1 MAGKIE
7 IHDKELSE
15 CVDDIVSQLRE
26 AYPDGIVFGL
36 NVRHKA
42 LYKKMNEV
50 LPLIGYESRE
60 DFLNAYGFTYRTSGR
75 GCSATVD
82 AEEIE
87 NAIDELGEIF
97 CALPSEEKPRTITDL
112 VRVCP
117 EQGAFIRAGKTKGLA
132 DSDLLQE
139 LGILACTKTLL
150 KKKGVRMV
158 PYEELLPLVR
168 DALGDVYI
176 EPGDGRAKCL
186 PPYIAGIDV
195 KNEVELRCATVAVT
209 DSFVRALTIG
219 EKHPA
224 KVFFEEDRWGH
235 TILKVQIGS
244 MPSMQV
250 SRMWFGGMFDY
261 IVEGSESKLAGFD
274 EAVVATV
281 SGYKGDCIAQI
292 ELKYLA
298 ALRRDTIIYA
308 LRQMGYVTEADVV
321 GNMGWRFR
329 LRKAARG
336 KAVLG
341 EFSDGSHEPGPTVE
355 AEAEKKVGKGKKNTD
370 KDKKKRKAE
379 EACKAGEA
387 CSAEEER
394 AAEEACKAE
403 EARGAEEVRKA
414 EEARRAKEEAER
426 VEAARRAE
434 GERCAVEEAR
444 EAEEA
449 RKAEEACAAGDAHRA
464 AEAARKAE
472 EARRV
477 AEKARDTEEKHKAEA
492 AQRAEEERRAA
503 EEARKAEEACKVEEA
518 RAAEEARRA
527 EAERQARISAQE
539 EKVQA
544 AQAAFDKAKDELTEF
559 ELRETEISSLE
570 SQVRGLEQTI
580 AGLGFFKFGE
590 KKAKRQELS
599 EVMTK
604 VIDLKKQNLKM
615 ADKRNAFAEA
625 QEALNAEKAQLER
638 L

>member
-42 LYKKMNEV
+42 LYKKMNEA

-60 DFLNAYGFTYRTSGR
+60 DFLNAYGFTYRTSR
-75 GCSATVD
+75 RRYPATVD

-87 NAIDELGEIF
+87 NAIDEMGEIF

-112 VRVCP
+112 VRACP
-117 EQGAFIRAGKTKGLA
+117 EQGAFVRAGKTKGLT
-132 DSDLLQE
+132 DPDLLQE

-168 DALGDVYI
+168 DALGDIYI
-176 EPGDGRAKCL
+176 EPGDGQAKCL

-195 KNEVELRCATVAVT
+195 KNEVELRCATVAVA
-209 DSFVRALTIG
+209 DYFVHTLTVG
-219 EKHPA
+219 ETYPT
-224 KVFFEEDRWGH
+224 KVFFEEDYWGG
-235 TILKVQIGS
+235 TMLKIQIGDTS
-244 MPSMQV
+244 SMQV
-250 SRMWFGGMFDY
+250 SHMWSGGMFDNL
-261 IVEGSESKLAGFD
+261 VEDSESKLAGFN

-336 KAVLG
+336 KPAPG
-341 EFSDGSHEPGPTVE
+341 EPLDGSHEPGPADEGE
-355 AEAEKKVGKGKKNTD
+355 AAKKAG
-370 KDKKKRKAE
+370 KDKKKCKADKKSKAE
-379 EACKAGEA
+379 EA
-387 CSAEEER
+387 R
-394 AAEEACKAE
+394 AAEEA
-403 EARGAEEVRKA
+403 RKA
-414 EEARRAKEEAER
+414 EEARRAKEETGR
-426 VEAARRAE
+426 
-434 GERCAVEEAR
+434 
-444 EAEEA
+444 
-449 RKAEEACAAGDAHRA
+449 
-464 AEAARKAE
+464 
-472 EARRV
+472 
-477 AEKARDTEEKHKAEA
+477 AEA
-492 AQRAEEERRAA
+492 AQRAEEERRAV
-503 EEARKAEEACKVEEA
+503 EEARKAEEARKVEETRA
-518 RAAEEARRA
+518 AEEARRAAEEARRA

-544 AQAAFDKAKDELTEF
+544 AQAAFDKAKDELAEF
-559 ELRETEISSLE
+559 ELREAEISSLE
-570 SQVRGLEQTI
+570 SQVRSLEQAI

-604 VIDLKKQNLKM
+604 MIDLKKQNLKM
-615 ADKRNAFAEA
+615 ADKREAFAEA
-625 QEALNAEKAQLER
+625 QETLNAEKAQLER